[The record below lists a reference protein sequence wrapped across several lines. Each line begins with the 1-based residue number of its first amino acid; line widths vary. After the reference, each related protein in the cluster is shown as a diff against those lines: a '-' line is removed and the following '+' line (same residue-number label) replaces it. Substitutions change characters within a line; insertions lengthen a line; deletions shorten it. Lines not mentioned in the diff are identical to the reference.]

1 MLCENYRLLQ
11 TQGGIVS
18 LKKKEKKKKEER
30 IIKALPIYADSYMR
44 S

>member
-1 MLCENYRLLQ
+1 MRELSIITN
-11 TQGGIVS
+11 GIVS

>member
-1 MLCENYRLLQ
+1 MRELSIIKKGNF
-11 TQGGIVS
+11 S
-18 LKKKEKKKKEER
+18 LKKKRKKKKEER